1 MGDISCLSQIRWISV
16 WCRAF
21 EVNFGDLLFPVREEL
36 LSVASSSGPGAAT
49 SAATSPLACAHKGE
63 THELGSQFYEDG
75 ACERSVW
82 YPSLF
87 AGDISTS
94 SILFYSNSGCT

>member
-1 MGDISCLSQIRWISV
+1 M

-21 EVNFGDLLFPVREEL
+21 EVNFGDLIFPVREEL
-36 LSVASSSGPGAAT
+36 LNVASSSGPGAA
-49 SAATSPLACAHKGE
+49 SSSSPLVCAHKGE

-82 YPSLF
+82 CPS
-87 AGDISTS
+87 
-94 SILFYSNSGCT
+94 LFYSNLVGT

>member
-1 MGDISCLSQIRWISV
+1 MSCLSQIRWISV

-36 LSVASSSGPGAAT
+36 LSVASSSGPGAAS
-49 SAATSPLACAHKGE
+49 SAASQPPLACAHKGE

-75 ACERSVW
+75 ACERSV
-82 YPSLF
+82 
-87 AGDISTS
+87 GRSTFRQTRHS
-94 SILFYSNSGCT
+94 FIKV